1 MFATTTQISSRVP
14 QILGRRAEVYLMASA
29 RVDRYGAG
37 AFPVAG
43 RQWYPFGTTLWIFKK
58 NGGIM
63 EAKVWV
69 GGFY

>member
-1 MFATTTQISSRVP
+1 
-14 QILGRRAEVYLMASA
+14 MASA